1 MTANGRA
8 RSKSEETLS
17 EAMRLF
23 QSMADKLS
31 KQPENVP
38 GVWYVDMSCALLP
51 IHSMRARVA
60 AVETV
65 DAMLTS

>member
-1 MTANGRA
+1 
-8 RSKSEETLS
+8 
-17 EAMRLF
+17 
-23 QSMADKLS
+23 MADKLS